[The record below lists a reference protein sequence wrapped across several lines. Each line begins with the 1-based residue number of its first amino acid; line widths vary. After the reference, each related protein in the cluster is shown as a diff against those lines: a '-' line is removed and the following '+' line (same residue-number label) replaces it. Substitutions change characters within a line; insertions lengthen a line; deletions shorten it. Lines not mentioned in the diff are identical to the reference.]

1 MSIDD
6 EIMSMGEEELIDLEA
21 RAEVFRGWQL
31 RSIKEG
37 VWTMKDGQTIR
48 LDQMSDRHIQ
58 NCIWMLNDKD
68 GEIPE
73 LWVKRFQKEL
83 DFRDYVRRI
92 VMGELG

>member
-1 MSIDD
+1 
-6 EIMSMGEEELIDLEA
+6 MSMGEEILTEMEIRSEI
-21 RAEVFRGWQL
+21 FRDRQL
-31 RSIKEG
+31 NAIKEG

-58 NCIWMLNDKD
+58 NCIRMLNDKD

-92 VMGELG
+92 VLGELG

>member
-1 MSIDD
+1 
-6 EIMSMGEEELIDLEA
+6 MSMGEEILTAMEIESA
-21 RAEVFRGWQL
+21 IFRDRQINA
-31 RSIKEG
+31 IKEG

-58 NCIWMLNDKD
+58 NCIRMLNDRD

-92 VMGELG
+92 VLGELG

>member
-1 MSIDD
+1 
-6 EIMSMGEEELIDLEA
+6 MSMGEEELIDLEV
-21 RAEVFRGWQL
+21 RAEVFRDWQL
-31 RSIKEG
+31 RAIKEG

>member
-1 MSIDD
+1 
-6 EIMSMGEEELIDLEA
+6 MSMGEELLIELEVEAELIRDRRLSA
-21 RAEVFRGWQL
+21 
-31 RSIKEG
+31 IKEG

-92 VMGELG
+92 VLGEI

>member
-6 EIMSMGEEELIDLEA
+6 EIMSMGEESLIEMEIEA
-21 RAEVFRGWQL
+21 EIYKDGQMRA
-31 RSIKEG
+31 IKEG
-37 VWTMKDGQTIR
+37 VWTMRDGQTIR
-48 LDQMSDRHIQ
+48 LEQMSDRHIQ

-92 VMGELG
+92 VLGELG